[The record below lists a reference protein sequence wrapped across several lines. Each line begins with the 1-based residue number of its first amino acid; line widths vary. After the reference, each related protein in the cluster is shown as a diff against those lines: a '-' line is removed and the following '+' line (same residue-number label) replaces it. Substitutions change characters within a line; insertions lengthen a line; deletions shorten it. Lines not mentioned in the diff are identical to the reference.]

1 MDTGVGIPNPLF
13 FIGVVEN
20 NVDERL
26 EGRVQV
32 RAFGV
37 HGTVQQVPTEDLPWA
52 TLIHGSYDPNGE
64 IPSLNSFVFGFFVDG
79 RDAQQ
84 PMILGLIPTQMT
96 ERINPDVTG
105 WGKIPETN
113 SRILSKRSLSPDIG
127 QPSNSRLARGE
138 YIEETYVLQQEMSRV
153 KDIPIADSN
162 PDKAESSDREFFA
175 EPAPAYNTQYPFNR
189 VIETANHSI
198 ELDDTPGAER
208 ITIYHG
214 EGSYIAIDARGST
227 THKSKSD
234 KFQFNDRNNYV
245 YVKGRNIVTIEG
257 DSQVYVKGNKI
268 EEITGDLIQNV
279 RGNHLLSV
287 GGQSTL
293 NASEEVQIRGAKL
306 RLESNVENINLNANK
321 SVNLKSVESINIKS
335 ETIYIDANGDLNV
348 NAEHPKISG
357 QSKVSIDADVVAI
370 DDFVHM
376 AMGEAVIADRSG
388 AAGDAEKVEAP
399 EPVGKSISTTRNE
412 SYDGGMIGSSGYTSQ
427 DEGEESVESAVA
439 TETSADAEVSN
450 RDQGTGQA
458 SNVQDVERTSSSGN
472 DIVEVIERGAGY
484 NVVRLADGSVIRQ
497 EGTRAWRNNNPG
509 NIEFGPFA
517 ESQGAIGT
525 DGRFAIFPDYE
536 TGRAAKEKLLFG
548 TNSYKDLTLTGAINR
563 YAPSFEN
570 NTSAYISNVAEA
582 AGVSPSTKMSNIPS
596 PARTKILDA
605 FERQEGFRP
614 GRTISVS

>member
-1 MDTGVGIPNPLF
+1 MRETGVGILEPLF

-37 HGTVQQVPTEDLPWA
+37 HGTVQQVPTENLPWA
-52 TLIHGSYDPNGE
+52 TLIHGSYDPNAE
-64 IPSLNSFVFGFFVDG
+64 IPRLNSFVFGFFVDG

-96 ERINPDVTG
+96 EIVNPDVTG
-105 WGKIPETN
+105 WGRIPETD
-113 SRILSKRSLSPDIG
+113 SRILSKRTNPTDIG
-127 QPSNSRLARGE
+127 EPSNSKLARGE
-138 YIEETYVLQQEMSRV
+138 AIQETYVMQQEMSRV
-153 KDIPIADSN
+153 KEIPLGDAN
-162 PDKAESSDREFFA
+162 PDKAEGGDREFFA
-175 EPAPAYNTQYPFNR
+175 EPSPAYNAQYPFNR
-189 VIETANHSI
+189 VIETASHSI

-208 ITIYHG
+208 ITIYHNS
-214 EGSYIAIDARGST
+214 GSYIAIDARGST
-227 THKSKSD
+227 THKSTSD
-234 KFQFNDRNNYV
+234 KFQINDRNNYV

-306 RLESNVENINLNANK
+306 RLESNIENINLNATK
-321 SVNLKSVESINIKS
+321 SVNLKSAESINIKS

-348 NAEHPKISG
+348 NAEHPKIGGKS
-357 QSKVSIDADVVAI
+357 QVSIDADVVAI

-376 AMGEAVIADRSG
+376 AMGEAVRPDDSG

-399 EPVGKSISTTRNE
+399 EPVGKAISTTRNE
-412 SYDGGMIGSSGYTSQ
+412 SYDGGMIGSSGYASL
-427 DEGEESVESAVA
+427 DEPADYEEQELKDDVVD
-439 TETSADAEVSN
+439 TSADA
-450 RDQGTGQA
+450 DTDIQ
-458 SNVQDVERTSSSGN
+458 NVDRTSSSGN
-472 DIVEVIERGAGY
+472 DIVEVIEKGPGY
-484 NVVRLADGSVIRQ
+484 NIVRLADGSVVRQ

-509 NIEFGPFA
+509 NIEFGKFA
-517 ESQGAIGT
+517 KSQGAIGT

-536 TGRAAKEKLLFG
+536 TGRAAKEKLLFD
-548 TNSYKDLTLTGAINR
+548 TNSYRNLTLSSAINR

-570 NTSAYISNVAEA
+570 NTSAYISNVASS
-582 AGVSPSTKMSNIPS
+582 AGISPGTRMTDIPPS
-596 PARTKILDA
+596 ARTKILDA
-605 FERQEGFRP
+605 FERQEGFRSGKTTP
-614 GRTISVS
+614 IV

>member
-162 PDKAESSDREFFA
+162 PDNAESSDREFFA

-214 EGSYIAIDARGST
+214 AGSYIAIDARGST
-227 THKSKSD
+227 THKSTSD
-234 KFQFNDRNNYV
+234 KFQVNDRNNYV

-439 TETSADAEVSN
+439 TETYREESSN
-450 RDQGTGQA
+450 G
-458 SNVQDVERTSSSGN
+458 
-472 DIVEVIERGAGY
+472 I
-484 NVVRLADGSVIRQ
+484 
-497 EGTRAWRNNNPG
+497 
-509 NIEFGPFA
+509 
-517 ESQGAIGT
+517 
-525 DGRFAIFPDYE
+525 
-536 TGRAAKEKLLFG
+536 K
-548 TNSYKDLTLTGAINR
+548 
-563 YAPSFEN
+563 
-570 NTSAYISNVAEA
+570 TSAVGLDQDQAFQTKLAEMQIKYPGLEKQQLYAIISGESGFNTA
-582 AGVSPSTKMSNIPS
+582 AYNPTSGASGLFQFVPGTANGLGYTTSQIRNMSPTQQLEVYDKYLANAKYKGGDLGIIQAAPKYYGRGDNFEVYKRGTKAYAQNP
-596 PARTKILDA
+596 PWRGPDGKITVGSINAYYNKNWGL
-605 FERQEGFRP
+605 
-614 GRTISVS
+614 S

>member
-1 MDTGVGIPNPLF
+1 MRETGIGILEPLF

-37 HGTVQQVPTEDLPWA
+37 HGTAQQVPTEDLPWA
-52 TLIHGSYDPNGE
+52 TLIHGSYDPNAE
-64 IPSLNSFVFGFFVDG
+64 IPRVNSFVFGFFVDG

-96 ERINPDVTG
+96 EIINPDVTG
-105 WGKIPETN
+105 WGRIPETDA
-113 SRILSKRSLSPDIG
+113 RILAMRSNPTDIG
-127 QPSNSRLARGE
+127 EPSNSRLARGE
-138 YIEETYVLQQEMSRV
+138 SIEETYVMQQEMSRV
-153 KDIPIADSN
+153 KEIPIGDPN
-162 PDKAESSDREFFA
+162 PDKAEGSSREFFA
-175 EPAPAYNTQYPFNR
+175 EPSPAYNAQYPFNR

-208 ITIYHG
+208 ITVYHSS
-214 EGSYIAIDARGST
+214 GSYIAIDARGST
-227 THKSKSD
+227 THKSTSD
-234 KFQFNDRNNYV
+234 KFQINDRNNYV
-245 YVKGRNIVTIEG
+245 YIKGRNIVTIEG

-306 RLESNVENINLNANK
+306 RLESNVENINLHGKK
-321 SVNLKSVESINIKS
+321 SINLKSVESINLKS
-335 ETIYIDANGDLNV
+335 ETIYMDANGNLNIS
-348 NAEHPKISG
+348 AEHAKIGGES
-357 QSKVSIDADVVAI
+357 QVSIDADLVAI
-370 DDFVHM
+370 DDYVRM
-376 AMGEAVIADRSG
+376 AEGRAERPDDSG
-388 AAGDAEKVEAP
+388 SIGDAEKVEAP
-399 EPVGKSISTTRNE
+399 EPVGKAISTTRNE
-412 SYDGGMIGSSGYTSQ
+412 TYDGGMIGSSGYASQ
-427 DEGEESVESAVA
+427 DEPENYESEELEADVID
-439 TETSADAEVSN
+439 TSAGADT
-450 RDQGTGQA
+450 D
-458 SNVQDVERTSSSGN
+458 VQNIERTSSSGN
-472 DIVEVIERGAGY
+472 DIVEIIEKGSGY
-484 NVVRLADGSVIRQ
+484 NVVRLADGRVIRQ

-509 NIEFGPFA
+509 NIEYGNFA
-517 ESQGAIGT
+517 KSQGAIGT

-548 TNSYKDLTLTGAINR
+548 TNSYKDLTLSSAINR

-570 NTSAYISNVAEA
+570 NTSAYISNVAVA
-582 AGVSPSTKMSNIPS
+582 AGVSPGTRMSDIP
-596 PARTKILDA
+596 PAARTKILDA

-614 GRTISVS
+614 GRSISIT

>member
-1 MDTGVGIPNPLF
+1 MRETGVGIFEPLF

-52 TLIHGSYDPNGE
+52 TLIHGSYDPNAE
-64 IPSLNSFVFGFFVDG
+64 IPRVNSFVFGFFVDG

-84 PMILGLIPTQMT
+84 PMILGLVPTQMT
-96 ERINPDVTG
+96 EIVNPGVTG

-113 SRILSKRSLSPDIG
+113 AKILAKRSNPPDIG
-127 QPSNSRLARGE
+127 EPSNSKLVRGE
-138 YIEETYVLQQEMSRV
+138 SIEETYVMQQEMSRV
-153 KDIPIADSN
+153 KEIPIADPN
-162 PDKAESSDREFFA
+162 PDKAEDSDREFFA
-175 EPAPAYNTQYPFNR
+175 EPSPAYNAQYPFNR
-189 VIETANHSI
+189 VIETATHSI

-208 ITIYHG
+208 ITIYHNA
-214 EGSYIAIDARGST
+214 GSYIAIDARGST
-227 THKSKSD
+227 THKSTSD
-234 KFQFNDRNNYV
+234 KFQINDRNNYV

-321 SVNLKSVESINIKS
+321 SVNLKSVESINLKS
-335 ETIYIDANGDLNV
+335 ETIYMDANGDLNV

-357 QSKVSIDADVVAI
+357 QSQVSIDADLVAI
-370 DDFVHM
+370 DDYVHM

-412 SYDGGMIGSSGYTSQ
+412 SYDGGMIGSSGYASQ
-427 DEGEESVESAVA
+427 DEPEDYEQEELENDVVD
-439 TETSADAEVSN
+439 TSPDADT
-450 RDQGTGQA
+450 DI
-458 SNVQDVERTSSSGN
+458 QDVKRTSSSGS
-472 DIVEVIERGAGY
+472 DIVEIIETGSGY
-484 NVVRLADGSVIRQ
+484 NVVRLADGRVVRQ

-509 NIEFGPFA
+509 NIKSNTSFA
-517 ESQGAIGT
+517 RSQGSIGS
-525 DGRFAIFPDYE
+525 DGTFAIFPDYE
-536 TGRAAKEKLLFG
+536 TGRAAKEKLLFD
-548 TNSYKDLTLTGAINR
+548 TNSYRNLTLGKAIER

-570 NTSAYISNVAEA
+570 DTAAYIQNVSAST
-582 AGVSPSTKMSNIPS
+582 GVSTGTRMGDIPS
-596 PARTKILDA
+596 SSRSKILDA
-605 FERQEGFRP
+605 FEHEEGFRA
-614 GRTISVS
+614 GRTIPIK